1 MSATTDTAT
10 NGTAEAI
17 KSATETNTNTNG
29 AAANGAPIA
38 KSQLPE
44 WLNEDLFADLLKKN
58 VPNFKS
64 IKNFTAKVSEGAGE
78 NYATLMVSVNLDA
91 ELEDGETQ
99 NFSYMIKLPIDAV
112 QELLAKNH
120 NIFVTENVIYKDV
133 IPEMEQM
140 YRDAGVDV
148 KFGTKH
154 YDLKTPSK
162 FGIVLMEDLRP
173 HGFKNVNRL
182 EGFDMEHTKAALKKL
197 AQWHAA
203 SAVRV
208 EIKGP
213 YPKVVTDGLVNEE
226 FLKMMEEMSKS
237 TTALYMECVRTY
249 EGHEEYYD
257 SLKRNRE
264 NFADEF
270 RPLLKIDPNEFNVL
284 NHGDFWANNIM
295 FQYDDAGKLKETY
308 FVDFQMTLYGPPISD
323 LYTLLI
329 SSTSLDVKLKHF
341 DYFIKYYHDNL
352 IEYLKLLKYPKKL
365 PTLKEIHIAML
376 KCGTFVMHTVVG
388 HLSIVLLEPTEAA
401 NATNLMGDSEEGI
414 ALKKVMYTN
423 SRYRK
428 HIEVLLPWLYRRGAF

>member
-1 MSATTDTAT
+1 MSATIEVCT
-10 NGTAEAI
+10 NGTAETI
-17 KSATETNTNTNG
+17 KSATETTNNG
-29 AAANGAPIA
+29 AAANGAPNA
-38 KSQLPE
+38 KGEVPE
-44 WLNEDLFADLLKKN
+44 WLKKDLFVDLLQKN

-78 NYATLMVSVNLDA
+78 NYATLLVSVNLGA
-91 ELEDGETQ
+91 ELEDGKIG

-112 QELLAKNH
+112 QELMANSH
-120 NIFVTENVIYKDV
+120 NIFDTENVMYKDV

-148 KFGTKH
+148 KFGTKY
-154 YDLKTPSK
+154 YDIKTPSK
-162 FGIVLMEDLRP
+162 YGVILMEDLRP

-208 EIKGP
+208 ETKGQ
-213 YPKVVTDGLVNEE
+213 YPKIVSDGPFNED
-226 FLKMMEEMSKS
+226 FLKMMEEMGESMS
-237 TTALYMECVRTY
+237 ALYMECVRTY

-264 NFADEF
+264 NFAEQF

-284 NHGDFWANNIM
+284 NHGDFWANNVM

-308 FVDFQMTLYGPPISD
+308 FVDFQMTRYGPPIND

-329 SSTSLDVKLKHF
+329 SSTNLDVKLKHF

-352 IEYLKLLKYPKKL
+352 IEYLILLKYPKKL

-376 KCGTFVMHTVVG
+376 KYGTFAVNTVIG
-388 HLSIVLLEPTEAA
+388 HLSIVLLEPNETASIA
-401 NATNLMGDSEEGI
+401 NIIGDSEDSI
-414 ALKKVMYTN
+414 ALKKAMYTN

-428 HIEVLLPWLYRRGAF
+428 HVEALFPWLYHRGAF